1 MREGSRL
8 GVVGG
13 SRGSLVATG
22 GLLGV
27 DGGALVGD
35 VSDEAVITVGGV
47 LDMLDPAVGKGNRVR
62 SGNVGGA
69 VRGLLGLEVGLG
81 VVISHGVGEGVG
93 ALLSKVISDVS
104 GLHGGVVSGSGVDD
118 RGGVD
123 SVSNDRGGV
132 DGMSDGGVD
141 GVSDGSVDKGSVDGV
156 SDGGVDKG
164 GVDGVSD
171 MLGGDRVEGD
181 DGGLALGDGAV
192 SEH

>member
-1 MREGSRL
+1 
-8 GVVGG
+8 VVGG
-13 SRGSLVATG
+13 GRGSLVTTD
-22 GLLGV
+22 GLLGI
-27 DGGALVGD
+27 DSGALIGD

-47 LDMLDPAVGKGNRVR
+47 FHMLDPAVRKGDRVR

-93 ALLSKVISDVS
+93 ALLSKVISNVS
-104 GLHGGVVSGSGVDD
+104 GLDGGVVSG
-118 RGGVD
+118 GGVD
-123 SVSNDRGGV
+123 GVSDDGSGV

-141 GVSDGSVDKGSVDGV
+141 KRGVDGV
-156 SDGGVDKG
+156 GDGGVDKR

-171 MLGGDRVEGD
+171 VLGRDRVERD
-181 DGGLALGDGAV
+181 DGGLALGDGTV